1 VLPTGRRAP
10 GWRDGAEVVSD
21 SRGGWRRSGCG
32 TVGEGLVRQ
41 AAVRSGPGSLRQG
54 ERLLPIRCPTACRG
68 RRTAC
73 WEETLH
79 SWRTGGRAGSQAA
92 TRSVP
97 DAGDWVAPSEPQP
110 APPSGAPT
118 WFGTRHTPVSGATA
132 PRPHTAGQ
140 ETWCRGSAGA
150 AGEGDSP
157 PPCDP
162 GRDPVTKG
170 SGYSQHAVPEPT
182 RDGGRRTGRRIPTA
196 GTQRWRGQCAGRWA
210 GQSVGRW
217 PGQRTGGA
225 GEGRPARRAVWGAE
239 SQCVGRCGGGQAS
252 APGGVR
258 GAAGRTAWCGR
269 APGRGDDAP
278 RRSCRKA
285 VDQTAT
291 SRCPETPG
299 QFSETWPV
307 MWRSRPTRRGS
318 R

>member
-1 VLPTGRRAP
+1 MLPTGRRAP
-10 GWRDGAEVVSD
+10 GWRDGAEVVSG

-73 WEETLH
+73 WEEILH

-140 ETWCRGSAGA
+140 GTWCRGSAGQRERATRPRRVILAGTPSPRGA
-150 AGEGDSP
+150 ATPNTPSLSP
-157 PPCDP
+157 PGTEDGVLGGESPQLEHR
-162 GRDPVTKG
+162 GGGPV
-170 SGYSQHAVPEPT
+170 
-182 RDGGRRTGRRIPTA
+182 RRA
-196 GTQRWRGQCAGRWA
+196 M
-210 GQSVGRW
+210 
-217 PGQRTGGA
+217 
-225 GEGRPARRAVWGAE
+225 GRPERRAVARPAD
-239 SQCVGRCGGGQAS
+239 GRCGGGQAS

-258 GAAGRTAWCGR
+258 GAAGRTAWCVR
-269 APGRGDDAP
+269 APGRGDDAG
-278 RRSCRKA
+278 RR
-285 VDQTAT
+285 
-291 SRCPETPG
+291 
-299 QFSETWPV
+299 
-307 MWRSRPTRRGS
+307 
-318 R
+318 